1 MASSVARR
9 KRRKSKPRRPE
20 TRQAEP
26 TAPAVVP
33 GQASRATRDSGELP
47 SREALIGRLEAQR
60 AELLQAMSCVSLA
73 RHTIEQHVATPP
85 FEGERPVSPEQH
97 EHYRQRVLV
106 ALNDAGEALRMA
118 YPMLEGIA
126 QALAVEEILK
136 EHAATVEAPGRP
148 ELAASE
154 AAGSRGAS

>member
-47 SREALIGRLEAQR
+47 SREALIGR
-60 AELLQAMSCVSLA
+60 
-73 RHTIEQHVATPP
+73 I
-85 FEGERPVSPEQH
+85 
-97 EHYRQRVLV
+97 
-106 ALNDAGEALRMA
+106 
-118 YPMLEGIA
+118 
-126 QALAVEEILK
+126 
-136 EHAATVEAPGRP
+136 EHADAAGQHPVAAPLLV
-148 ELAASE
+148 LAA
-154 AAGSRGAS
+154 G